1 MMNVDDML
9 SVGNGEAERFCGC
22 DELMLGQGKDRHRAP
37 CPRYHNCGYVLARD
51 RLIPAASKIATE
63 RMRLTAD
70 DDTQS
75 RSMKWT
81 RQFSIAMDELSAPL
95 LRNGA

>member
-1 MMNVDDML
+1 MNADDL
-9 SVGNGEAERFCGC
+9 LLCGNGDAPRFCGC
-22 DELMLGQGKDRHRAP
+22 EELILGEGKDRHRVA
-37 CPRYHNCGYVLARD
+37 CPRHHNCRYVHDRN

-81 RQFSIAMDELSAPL
+81 RQFSIAMDELARPL
-95 LRNGA
+95 LKNGS